1 MSNILQN
8 VEERQKTCLHSNERT
23 ILVKLIFCKKIRNVA
38 YRVNSVR
45 VYSLHFHQ
53 IFDTP

>member
-8 VEERQKTCLHSNERT
+8 VEERQKTCLLSNERT
-23 ILVKLIFCKKIRNVA
+23 ILVKLFFCKKIRNVA